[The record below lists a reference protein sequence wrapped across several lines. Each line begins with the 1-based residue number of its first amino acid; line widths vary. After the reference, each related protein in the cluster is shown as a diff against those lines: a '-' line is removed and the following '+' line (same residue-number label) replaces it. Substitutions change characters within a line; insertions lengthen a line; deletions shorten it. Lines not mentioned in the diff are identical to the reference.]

1 MLGPSLRALPA
12 TGGSTGRRDE
22 LIAGWWTSTTSG
34 SGTVIPDGAVD
45 LVVDIGHVPLIAGP
59 DVEPRP
65 VALPAGSTVVG
76 LRLRPGVASRLL
88 GDSVDRVVGRGVPL
102 DQLLARPDV
111 ERLLDHLGKVA
122 DDPASTA
129 QALADAV
136 DRRVPQDWKPDPV
149 VVDAVVALTVGAA
162 PDPDGL
168 GPRQFRRRF
177 TSAMGYGPA
186 MFGRIA
192 RLDRFSEL
200 VANHPGLG
208 LADLAARGG
217 FYDQAHLARDCR
229 RLLGMTPSQLRR
241 WR

>member
-12 TGGSTGRRDE
+12 TGGSTGRHAE

-45 LVVDIGHVPLIAGP
+45 LVADIGHVPVLAGP
-59 DVEPRP
+59 DVQPRP

-76 LRLRPGVASRLL
+76 LRLRPGVASQLL
-88 GDSVDRVVGRGVPL
+88 GDGVDRVVGRGVPL
-102 DQLLARPDV
+102 DEVLTRPDV
-111 ERLLDHLGKVA
+111 ERLLDDLGAVP

-129 QALADAV
+129 QVLADAV
-136 DRRVPQDWKPDPV
+136 DRRVPKDWNPDPV
-149 VVDAVVALTVGAA
+149 VVDAVAAITAGATL
-162 PDPDGL
+162 DPDGL

-177 TSAMGYGPA
+177 TSAMGYGPTL
-186 MFGRIA
+186 FGRIA

-229 RLLGMTPSQLRR
+229 RLLGLTPNQFRQ
-241 WR
+241 W